1 VNVTADE
8 KSSKLASKPDST
20 GVPPFYYFLKKKKD
34 VAPFKKSGHK
44 GKNPLRSSK

>member
-8 KSSKLASKPDST
+8 KSSKLATKPDST
-20 GVPPFYYFLKKKKD
+20 GVPPFYYFFEKKD